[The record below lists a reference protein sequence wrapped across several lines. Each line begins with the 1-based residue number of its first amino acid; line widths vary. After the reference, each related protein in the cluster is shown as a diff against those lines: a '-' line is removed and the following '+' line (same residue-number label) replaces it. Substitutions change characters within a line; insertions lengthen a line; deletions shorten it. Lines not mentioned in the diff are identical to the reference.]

1 MYIEGNMILEK
12 YWIMSI
18 RINLNCKNVFDNKEK
33 ANSSS
38 LFLPRMLDLTPK
50 KLYNIFYLEIY
61 FLLI

>member
-18 RINLNCKNVFDNKEK
+18 RINLICKNVFNNKEK

-38 LFLPRMLDLTPK
+38 LFLPKMVDLSPK
-50 KLYNIFYLEIY
+50 FFKNNCMIFFI
-61 FLLI
+61 